1 MGRFSDGGGDDAG
14 EPGIDMSS
22 MLDCVFILLIFFI
35 VTTTFVDER
44 GLEVERPTPS
54 AGGDSP
60 KPTVALVVDKA
71 GNVFYEGRKVA
82 VSAVGAIVQRAL
94 RLSVPSWS
102 SCSRRATPRRRF
114 AFVTRRRASRKRR
127 QAISSSRWH
136 VEPLRRCVA
145 GQRLAASRRGTA

>member
-14 EPGIDMSS
+14 EPGIDMIS

-71 GNVFYEGRKVA
+71 GNVFHEGRKVA

-94 RLSVPSWS
+94 AREEVPVVISAE
-102 SCSRRATPRRRF
+102 REAPAGVVVQVMGEARA
-114 AFVTRRRASRKRR
+114 AGAAKVNLASKN
-127 QAISSSRWH
+127 S
-136 VEPLRRCVA
+136 
-145 GQRLAASRRGTA
+145 

>member
-1 MGRFSDGGGDDAG
+1 MGRFTDSSDEVT

-60 KPTVALVVDKA
+60 KPTIAIVVDKA
-71 GNVFYEGRKVA
+71 GNVIHEGRKVA
-82 VSAVGAIVQRAL
+82 VSAVGAIVQRAIA
-94 RLSVPSWS
+94 REDIPVVISAEREAPAGVVVQVMGEA
-102 SCSRRATPRRRF
+102 RA
-114 AFVTRRRASRKRR
+114 AGASK
-127 QAISSSRWH
+127 
-136 VEPLRRCVA
+136 VN
-145 GQRLAASRRGTA
+145 LASKNS

>member
-1 MGRFSDGGGDDAG
+1 MGRFTDSSDEVT

-71 GNVFYEGRKVA
+71 GNVIHEGRKVA
-82 VSAVGAIVQRAL
+82 VSAVGAIVQRAIA
-94 RLSVPSWS
+94 REDIPVVISAEREAPAGIVVQVMGEA
-102 SCSRRATPRRRF
+102 RA
-114 AFVTRRRASRKRR
+114 AGASK
-127 QAISSSRWH
+127 
-136 VEPLRRCVA
+136 VN
-145 GQRLAASRRGTA
+145 LASKNS

>member
-35 VTTTFVDER
+35 VTTTFKTNES
-44 GLEVERPTPS
+44 LEVERPTPS
-54 AGGDSP
+54 AGGSSP

-71 GNVFYEGRKVA
+71 GNVFHEGRKVA

-94 RLSVPSWS
+94 AREEVPVVISAE
-102 SCSRRATPRRRF
+102 REAPAGVVVQVMGEARA
-114 AFVTRRRASRKRR
+114 AGAAKVNLASKN
-127 QAISSSRWH
+127 S
-136 VEPLRRCVA
+136 
-145 GQRLAASRRGTA
+145 

>member
-1 MGRFSDGGGDDAG
+1 MGRFTDSSDEVT

-71 GNVFYEGRKVA
+71 GNVIHEGRKVA
-82 VSAVGAIVQRAL
+82 VSAVGAIVQRAIA
-94 RLSVPSWS
+94 REDIPVVISAEREAPAGIVIQVMGEA
-102 SCSRRATPRRRF
+102 RA
-114 AFVTRRRASRKRR
+114 AGASK
-127 QAISSSRWH
+127 
-136 VEPLRRCVA
+136 VN
-145 GQRLAASRRGTA
+145 LASKNS

>member
-1 MGRFSDGGGDDAG
+1 MGKFRDSNSGGG

-44 GLEVERPTPS
+44 GIEVERPTPS

-71 GNVFYEGRKVA
+71 GNVIHEGRKVA
-82 VSAVGAIVQRAL
+82 VSAVGAIVQRAIA
-94 RLSVPSWS
+94 REDIPVVISAEREAPAGVVVQVMGEA
-102 SCSRRATPRRRF
+102 RA
-114 AFVTRRRASRKRR
+114 AGASK
-127 QAISSSRWH
+127 
-136 VEPLRRCVA
+136 VN
-145 GQRLAASRRGTA
+145 LASKNS

>member
-71 GNVFYEGRKVA
+71 GNVFHEGRKV
-82 VSAVGAIVQRAL
+82 G
-94 RLSVPSWS
+94 PGG
-102 SCSRRATPRRRF
+102 CRRAGDGRGARRRRGQGQPGEQELL
-114 AFVTRRRASRKRR
+114 RRTWASSETPTQAAANRAS
-127 QAISSSRWH
+127 
-136 VEPLRRCVA
+136 
-145 GQRLAASRRGTA
+145 T